1 MKTAAALLWILPLAG
16 FAAERVLTR
25 SARGHL
31 LHNTGIFSPDGR
43 SIVFDS
49 RDDET
54 QLARSR
60 SIGVVDV
67 TTGEERIVYQT
78 GKTVDTAPGAGA
90 ASFSPVSGEIVFLKG
105 LDDVSEQLP
114 YAPQRRSGML
124 LRLMETGKP
133 RHLDARDVTSPFTP
147 GALRGG
153 THAHQWAGD
162 GRWISFTYNDA
173 VLSPPGPAPAD
184 LRTVGITLLG
194 RPVEVSDPGSAG
206 DFSGEGFSVVIAK
219 VTPAPKPG
227 SDEISRAYDEGWV
240 GSSGYVKADGM
251 RQRRAL
257 AFFGDVIAEDGR
269 RHAEIF
275 IADIP
280 ENVFTAAPDA
290 PLEGNQGTL
299 PHPPSGIVIRRLTHT
314 GNSPSPGFQGPRHW
328 IRSSPDGGTLAF
340 LDQDADGVVQIFSIS
355 PNGGEIR
362 QLSHLTKSVDTP
374 LSWSPDG
381 TCLACSSGG
390 RVVIVPADGKSP
402 IYLTESSSP
411 GQSPLH
417 GVIFSPDGKQVAF
430 NRLLPHAD
438 GGSHLQVCL
447 AEVPLSEPDR

>member
-1 MKTAAALLWILPLAG
+1 MKTAAALLWILPLTG

-31 LHNTGIFSPDGR
+31 IHNTGVFSPDGR

-54 QLARSR
+54 QLAHSR
-60 SIGVVDV
+60 SIGLVDV

-78 GKTVDTAPGAGA
+78 GKPEDTAPGTGA
-90 ASFSPVSGEIVFLKG
+90 ASFSPVSSEIVFLKG
-105 LDDVSEQLP
+105 LDDVSEQFP

-124 LRLMETGKP
+124 LGLTETGKP
-133 RHLDARDVTSPFTP
+133 RNLDARDVTRPFTA

-194 RPVEVSDPGSAG
+194 RPVEVSNPGSAG
-206 DFSGEGFSVVIAK
+206 DFSGEGFSVVIAA

-240 GSSGYVKADGM
+240 GTSGYVKADGM
-251 RQRRAL
+251 RQKRAL
-257 AFFGDVIAEDGR
+257 AFFGDVIAADGK

-280 ENVFTAAPDA
+280 ENVFNAAPDA

-314 GNSPSPGFQGPRHW
+314 ENTASPGFQGPRHW
-328 IRSSPDGGTLAF
+328 IRSSPDGSTLAF
-340 LDQDADGVVQIFSIS
+340 LDQDSEGIVQIFTIS

-362 QLSHLTKSVDTP
+362 QLSNLTKPVDTP
-374 LSWSPDG
+374 ISWSPDG
-381 TCLACSSGG
+381 TRLACSSGG
-390 RVVIVPADGKSP
+390 RAVIIPADGKKP
-402 IYLTESSSP
+402 IYLTEVNP
-411 GQSPLH
+411 AGHHPLH

-430 NRLLPHAD
+430 NRLLPHPD
-438 GGSHLQVCL
+438 GGSHLQICL
-447 AEVPLSEPDR
+447 VDVLLSEPDR